1 MNQENSMSQH
11 NGQELNDIAAPRRHY
26 TPEELSELL
35 GQHQPTAEQS
45 AIISSPLEPLL
56 VIAGAG
62 SGKTATMADRVIWL
76 VANGHVRPEEILGV
90 TFTRKAAGE
99 LAQRIRGQL
108 EKLARSGLLELD
120 DGEGLLDPSVSTYHS
135 YANTIVKEH
144 GLRIG
149 VEADTAL
156 LGTAQAWQVAAG
168 VVEAYAGDYEHLS
181 SSKNTLIDA
190 VVTFAGE
197 CAEHLVDPVYAK
209 NWIDELVGRL
219 EALPYRVDKQAAPSV
234 EARKLLDKLR
244 TRSTIAE
251 LAVDYARA
259 KAARGALDYG
269 DLVALAARIARD
281 IPEASDGER
290 AKFKVVLLDEFQ
302 DTSHAQMVLFSCI
315 FGGGHALT
323 AVGDPNQSIYGF
335 RGASAGQ
342 LFRFPTEFPARDEN
356 APVRDAVEG
365 VAAMRPASVAYLST
379 AWRNSIN
386 VLEGANAVS
395 ARLNAASATGIAVP
409 SLKPSAFAS
418 IGIVELA
425 RYATGAQEAAA
436 LAQRFIAERATFMRE
451 NGKAP
456 SMAVLCRTRSQL
468 TPMARGLEDAGIPYE
483 ILGLG
488 GLLSMPEVTDLVAT
502 LNVLVDPNRSDH
514 LLRLISGA
522 RWRLGPADLMAF
534 ADWSRFLAR
543 RREFALK
550 DGGVENLEQPE
561 GAEEVI
567 RGEARAELNDAAS
580 LVEALDYLPHADWVS
595 GDGRALSAEALA
607 RLTRLRDE
615 LRYLRGFIDDDLETL
630 LRETERTM
638 GLDLEVA
645 AKPGVGIHEARR
657 HLDAFADIA
666 QDYARSSLRVDLAGF
681 LTWLEAAA
689 EKEGGLAIVPGE
701 ANPEAVQLL
710 TIHASK
716 GLEWD
721 VVAVTGMNE
730 GVFPSANDSRWTSG
744 DAALPWPLRG
754 DKHDLPQWDTE
765 QESLFDAVKAEGAF
779 KAEVLAHAE
788 MEERRLAYVAL
799 TRAKSLLICSATV
812 WTGTRTKMTAPSGFL
827 TDMLP
832 LADGPTP
839 AARITAWV
847 EDDQAPEANPFREE
861 PLEARWPYDPLE
873 GPEVVGGGVVRP
885 RAPGRRAALE
895 AVARSVFG
903 AAGLPVPEYL
913 RLPAT
918 NPETETIDGLE
929 STMDVDG
936 AVAEPAENLPHSDI
950 AAEHAPT
957 HELEAEEPATQAWQ
971 TRIGQGWLKETTM
984 LLARM
989 EKEANQVRRT
999 SVPKHVRASVFV
1011 ELATDAQGVLDELR
1025 RPVPRRPGTAAR
1037 RGTAFHAWLEEYFDS
1052 TGMLDLGE
1060 YMGAADAYI
1069 DDALD
1074 LEEMK
1079 DAFLKSEWADRQPA
1093 HVEAAIETRIGPVS
1107 VRGRI
1112 DAVFKAADGSWLLV
1126 DWKTGRVPRGDDLRS
1141 KSLQLAVYRLGW
1153 ARLLGIDVGRV
1164 RAAFYYV
1171 GSGITIRPHDLA
1183 EEAELEAL
1191 ITESMSQLNG

>member
-1 MNQENSMSQH
+1 MSKNQTETIN
-11 NGQELNDIAAPRRHY
+11 EAAAPRRRY

-35 GQHQPTAEQS
+35 GQHQPTPEQS

-120 DGEGLLDPSVSTYHS
+120 EGEGLLDPSVSTYHS

-219 EALPYRVDKQAAPSV
+219 EALPYRVDKQAAPSL

-281 IPEASDGER
+281 IPEASEGER

-356 APVRDAVEG
+356 AAPSESAESG
-365 VAAMRPASVAYLST
+365 FGMRPASVAYLST

-409 SLKPSAFAS
+409 SLKPSAFAGV
-418 IGIVELA
+418 GIVELA

-436 LAQRFIAERATFMRE
+436 LAKRFIAERTSFMRE

-456 SMAVLCRTRSQL
+456 TIAVLCRTRSQL

-550 DGGVENLEQPE
+550 DGGPENLEQPE

-607 RLTRLRDE
+607 RLTKLRDE

-701 ANPEAVQLL
+701 SNPEAVQLL

-721 VVAVTGMNE
+721 VVAVTGMND

-754 DKHDLPQWDTE
+754 DKHDLPQWDTD

-779 KAEVLAHAE
+779 KSEVLAHAE

-799 TRAKSLLICSATV
+799 TRAKTLLICSATV

-832 LADGPTP
+832 LAQGPTP
-839 AARITAWV
+839 AAMITTWL
-847 EDDQAPEANPFREE
+847 EDEQAPEANPFREE

-873 GPEVVGGGVVRP
+873 GPEIVGGGVVRP

-895 AVARSVFG
+895 TAARSVFT
-903 AAGLPVPEYL
+903 AAGLPLPEYL
-913 RLPAT
+913 RVPDAE
-918 NPETETIDGLE
+918 PGHE
-929 STMDVDG
+929 SIEG
-936 AVAEPAENLPHSDI
+936 GVAESYEELPDGDVVVGQAS
-950 AAEHAPT
+950 A
-957 HELEAEEPATQAWQ
+957 HELADQDQEAQAWQ
-971 TRIGQGWLKETTM
+971 TPIGQGWLKETTM

-989 EKEANQVRRT
+989 EKEAKEVRRT

-1079 DAFLKSEWADRQPA
+1079 EAFLKSEWADRQPA

-1112 DAVFKAADGSWLLV
+1112 DAVFKEADGSWLLV
-1126 DWKTGRVPRGDDLRS
+1126 DWKTGRVPRGDDLCS

-1153 ARLLGIDVGRV
+1153 ARLLGIEVSQV

-1191 ITESMSQLNG
+1191 ITDSMSQLNG

>member
-1 MNQENSMSQH
+1 MAGIDSP
-11 NGQELNDIAAPRRHY
+11 AAPPRVY
-26 TPEELSELL
+26 SPEELAEIL
-35 GQHQPTAEQS
+35 GQHQPTPEQS

-76 VANGHVRPEEILGV
+76 VANKKVRPEEILGV

-108 EKLARSGLLELD
+108 EKLARSGLLELEE
-120 DGEGLLDPSVSTYHS
+120 EGLLDPSVSTYHS
-135 YANTIVKEH
+135 YANTLVKEH

-149 VEADTAL
+149 VESDTAL
-156 LGTAQAWQVAAG
+156 LGTAQAWQVAAA
-168 VVEAYAGDYEHLS
+168 VVEGYTGDYDHLA

-209 NWIDELVGRL
+209 EWIDELVGRL
-219 EALPYRVDKQAAPSV
+219 EALPYRIDKPAAPSL

-251 LAVDYARA
+251 LAVGYAHA

-269 DLVALAARIARD
+269 DLVALAARIARE
-281 IPEASDGER
+281 IPEAAKSER
-290 AKFKVVLLDEFQ
+290 ARFKVVLLDEFQ

-315 FGGGHALT
+315 FGDGHALT

-342 LFRFPTEFPARDEN
+342 LFRFPTEFPAR
-356 APVRDAVEG
+356 
-365 VAAMRPASVAYLST
+365 VAGADGDGQDGDGGLRPASVAYLST
-379 AWRNSIN
+379 AWRNSVN
-386 VLEGANAVS
+386 VLEAANAVS
-395 ARLNAASATGIAVP
+395 AKLNSVAPSGISVP
-409 SLKPSAFAS
+409 SLKPSAFA
-418 IGIVELA
+418 GTGTVELA
-425 RYATGAQEAAA
+425 RYATGSQEAAA
-436 LAQRFIAERATFMRE
+436 LAQRFIDERNSYAAEHGR
-451 NGKAP
+451 NP

-468 TPMARGLEDAGIPYE
+468 TPISRGLEDAGIPYE

-488 GLLSMPEVTDLVAT
+488 GLLSMPEVTDVVAT

-514 LLRLISGA
+514 LVRLLAGA
-522 RWRLGPADLMAF
+522 RWRIGPADLMAF

-550 DGGVENLEQPE
+550 DGGPENLDAPE
-561 GAEEVI
+561 SAEEVT

-580 LVEALDYLPHADWVS
+580 LVEALDHLPHPDWVS
-595 GDGRALSAEALA
+595 GDGRALSPEALA
-607 RLTRLRDE
+607 RLRTLRDE
-615 LRYLRGFIDDDLETL
+615 LRYLRGFIDDDLEAL
-630 LRETERTM
+630 LRETERAM
-638 GLDLEVA
+638 GLDIEVA

-666 QDYARSSLRVDLAGF
+666 QDYSSTSARVDLAGF

-701 ANPEAVQLL
+701 SNPDAVQLL

-730 GVFPSANDSRWTSG
+730 GIFPSASDSRWTSG

-754 DKHDLPQWDTE
+754 DKHDLPQWDTD
-765 QESLFDAVKAEGAF
+765 QECLFDVVKAEGMF
-779 KAEVLAHAE
+779 KSEVLAHAE
-788 MEERRLAYVAL
+788 LEERRLAYVAL
-799 TRAKSLLICSATV
+799 TRAKSLLICSATA
-812 WTGTRTKMTAPSGFL
+812 WTGTRTKLTEPSSFL
-827 TDMLP
+827 LDMLP
-832 LADGPTP
+832 LADQPNPSAESTTW
-839 AARITAWV
+839 I
-847 EDDQAPEANPFREE
+847 EDEDAPEANPFREA

-873 GPEVVGGGVVRP
+873 GPVITGGGVQRP
-885 RAPGRRAALE
+885 RPPGRRAKLE
-895 AVARSVFG
+895 ASAAAVLLAAQDAADGSAPPVGPVAV
-903 AAGLPVPEYL
+903 
-913 RLPAT
+913 T
-918 NPETETIDGLE
+918 TDGDTWTGE
-929 STMDVDG
+929 QGPWHT
-936 AVAEPAENLPHSDI
+936 
-950 AAEHAPT
+950 PT
-957 HELEAEEPATQAWQ
+957 GRGWFKEAE
-971 TRIGQGWLKETTM
+971 L
-984 LLARM
+984 LLAR
-989 EKEANQVRRT
+989 KAQEAAEERT
-999 SVPKHVRASVFV
+999 TVIPKHVRASVFV
-1011 ELATDAQGVLDELR
+1011 DLATDASAVLAELR

-1052 TGMLDLGE
+1052 TGMLELGD
-1060 YMGAADAYI
+1060 YMEAADAYI

-1074 LEEMK
+1074 LEDMK
-1079 DAFLKSEWADRQPA
+1079 DAFLDSEWANRQPA
-1093 HVEAAIETRIGPVS
+1093 FVEAAIETRIGPVS

-1112 DAVFKAADGSWLLV
+1112 DAIFQEPDGAWLLV
-1126 DWKTGRVPRGDDLRS
+1126 DWKTGRVPRGEELRI
-1141 KSLQLAVYRLGW
+1141 KALQLAVYRLGW
-1153 ARLLGIDVGRV
+1153 ARLRGIDVSEV

-1171 GSGITIRPHDLA
+1171 GSGTTIRPHDLA
-1183 EEAELEAL
+1183 DEAELESL
-1191 ITESMSQLNG
+1191 ISNSMGALNG

>member
-1 MNQENSMSQH
+1 MTDPQETAVDDRGPARIYS
-11 NGQELNDIAAPRRHY
+11 
-26 TPEELSELL
+26 PEELADLL

-76 VANGHVRPEEILGV
+76 VANRLVRPEEILGV

-108 EKLARSGLLELD
+108 EKLARSGLLELEE
-120 DGEGLLDPSVSTYHS
+120 GEGLLDPSVSTYHS

-149 VEADTAL
+149 VESDTAL
-156 LGTAQAWQVAAG
+156 LGTAQAWQVAAA
-168 VVEAYAGDYEHLS
+168 VVENYSGDYEHLA

-197 CAEHLVDPVYAK
+197 CAEHLMPPTDAKAWVD
-209 NWIDELVGRL
+209 DLVARL

-251 LAVDYARA
+251 LAVDYAQA

-269 DLVALAARIARD
+269 DLVALAARIAQE
-281 IPEASDGER
+281 IPEASEGER

-302 DTSHAQMVLFSCI
+302 DTSHAQMVLFSSI

-342 LFRFPTEFPARDEN
+342 LFRFPVEFPAID
-356 APVRDAVEG
+356 VDGEG
-365 VAAMRPASVAYLST
+365 MRPASVAYLST

-386 VLEGANAVS
+386 VLEAANAVS
-395 ARLNAASATGIAVP
+395 ARLNSAAVSGIAVP
-409 SLKPSAFAS
+409 SLKPSAFA
-418 IGIVELA
+418 GTGVVELA
-425 RYATGAQEAAA
+425 RHATGAQEAAA
-436 LAQRFIAERATFMRE
+436 LAQRFIAERVSFTKE
-451 NGKAP
+451 HGKHP
-456 SMAVLCRTRSQL
+456 TMAVLCRTRSQL
-468 TPMARGLEDAGIPYE
+468 TPIARGLEDAGIPYE

-522 RWRLGPADLMAF
+522 RWRIGPADLMAF

-550 DGGVENLEQPE
+550 DGGTENLERPD
-561 GAEEVI
+561 GTEEII
-567 RGEARAELNDAAS
+567 RAEARAELNDAAS
-580 LVEALDYLPHADWVS
+580 LVEALDYLPHRDWVS
-595 GDGRALSAEALA
+595 GDGRALSPEALS
-607 RLTRLRDE
+607 RLTKLRDE

-689 EKEGGLAIVPGE
+689 EKEGGLAIVQAE
-701 ANPEAVQLL
+701 SNPEAVQLL

-721 VVAVTGMNE
+721 VVAVTGMND

-754 DKHDLPQWDTE
+754 DKHDLPQWDTD
-765 QESLFDAVKAEGAF
+765 QESLFDAVKAEGMF
-779 KAEVLAHAE
+779 KSEVLAHAE

-812 WTGTRTKMTAPSGFL
+812 WTGTRTKMTEPSGFL
-827 TDMLP
+827 GDMLP
-832 LADGPTP
+832 LAAGPTP
-839 AARITAWV
+839 SASITTWV

-873 GPEVVGGGVVRP
+873 GPVVVGGGTVRP
-885 RAPGRRAALE
+885 RPPGRRAALE
-895 AVARSVFG
+895 AAARSVLG
-903 AAGLPVPEYL
+903 AAGFPVAAPIVSPEE
-913 RLPAT
+913 PS
-918 NPETETIDGLE
+918 DE
-929 STMDVDG
+929 S
-936 AVAEPAENLPHSDI
+936 AEPIDV
-950 AAEHAPT
+950 
-957 HELEAEEPATQAWQ
+957 EASGASEEVDASWQ
-971 TRIGQGWLKETTM
+971 TPIGEAWLKETN
-984 LLARM
+984 LLVARLAA
-989 EKEANQVRRT
+989 EAAEVRTT

-1011 ELATDAQGVLDELR
+1011 ELATDAQGVLDDLR

-1060 YMGAADAYI
+1060 FMGAADAYI
-1069 DDALD
+1069 DEALD

-1079 DAFLKSEWADRQPA
+1079 EAFLKSEWAQRQPA

-1112 DAVFKAADGSWLLV
+1112 DAVFQEPDGSWLLV
-1126 DWKTGRVPRGDDLRS
+1126 DWKTGRVPRRDDLRS

-1153 ARLLGIDVGRV
+1153 ARLLGIDVEQV

-1183 EEAELEAL
+1183 EEAELVAL
-1191 ITESMSQLNG
+1191 ITESIGTLNG

>member
-1 MNQENSMSQH
+1 MSYVDTETMN
-11 NGQELNDIAAPRRHY
+11 DDAAPRRSY

-35 GQHQPTAEQS
+35 GQHQPTPEQS

-120 DGEGLLDPSVSTYHS
+120 EGEGLLDPSVSTYHS

-209 NWIDELVGRL
+209 DWVDRLVGGL

-281 IPEASDGER
+281 IPEASEGER

-356 APVRDAVEG
+356 VAVGDADGG
-365 VAAMRPASVAYLST
+365 VAGMRPASVAYLST

-409 SLKPSAFAS
+409 SLKPSAFAPV
-418 IGIVELA
+418 GIVELA

-436 LAQRFIAERATFMRE
+436 LAQRFMAERASFMRE
-451 NGKAP
+451 HGKAP

-561 GAEEVI
+561 GTEEVI

-595 GDGRALSAEALA
+595 GDGRALSAEALT

-701 ANPEAVQLL
+701 SNPEAVQLL

-721 VVAVTGMNE
+721 VVAVTGMND

-754 DKHDLPQWDTE
+754 DKHDLPQWDTD

-779 KAEVLAHAE
+779 KSEVLAHAE

-827 TDMLP
+827 RDMLP
-832 LADGPTP
+832 LAEGPTP
-839 AARITAWV
+839 AAKMTTWV
-847 EDDQAPEANPFREE
+847 EDEDAPEANPFREE

-895 AVARSVFG
+895 AAARSVFI
-903 AAGLPVPEYL
+903 AAGFSVPEYL
-913 RLPAT
+913 QVPESEPQNGVLGDSVAELEE
-918 NPETETIDGLE
+918 NPEHD
-929 STMDVDG
+929 DV
-936 AVAEPAENLPHSDI
+936 AIEPAPVQESEAQD
-950 AAEHAPT
+950 AT
-957 HELEAEEPATQAWQ
+957 DQELASQTWQ
-971 TRIGQGWLKETTM
+971 TPIGQGWLKETTM

-989 EKEANQVRRT
+989 EKEAKEVRVT
-999 SVPKHVRASVFV
+999 SVPQHVRASVFV
-1011 ELATDAQGVLDELR
+1011 ELATDAQSVLDELR

-1079 DAFLKSEWADRQPA
+1079 EAFLKSEWADRQPA

-1112 DAVFKAADGSWLLV
+1112 DAVFKEADGSWLLV

-1153 ARLLGIDVGRV
+1153 ARLLGVDVAQV

-1183 EEAELEAL
+1183 EETELEAL

>member
-1 MNQENSMSQH
+1 MSRTQEASQAPAVS
-11 NGQELNDIAAPRRHY
+11 AAGSGSTEPQRVY
-26 TPEELSELL
+26 SPEELAEIL

-76 VANGHVRPEEILGV
+76 VANKKVRPEEILGV

-108 EKLARSGLLELD
+108 EKLARSGLLELED
-120 DGEGLLDPSVSTYHS
+120 EGLLDPSVSTYHS
-135 YANTIVKEH
+135 YANTLVKEH

-149 VEADTAL
+149 VESDTAL
-156 LGTAQAWQVAAG
+156 LGTAQAWQVAAA
-168 VVEAYAGDYEHLS
+168 VVEGYAGDYEHLA

-209 NWIDELVGRL
+209 EWIDGLVGRL
-219 EALPYRVDKQAAPSV
+219 EALPYRSDKQAAPSID
-234 EARKLLDKLR
+234 ARKLLDKLR
-244 TRSTIAE
+244 TRATIAE

-269 DLVALAARIARD
+269 DLVALAARIARE
-281 IPEASDGER
+281 IPEAAHSER

-315 FGGGHALT
+315 FGDGHALT

-342 LFRFPTEFPARDEN
+342 LFRFPTEFPARLDGAGTPGSGD
-356 APVRDAVEG
+356 APG
-365 VAAMRPASVAYLST
+365 PGNPGGLRPASVAYLST
-379 AWRNSIN
+379 AWRNSIS
-386 VLEGANAVS
+386 VLSAANAVS
-395 ARLNAASATGIAVP
+395 AKLNSVAPSGISVP
-409 SLKPSAFAS
+409 SLKPSAFA
-418 IGIVELA
+418 GTGAVELA
-425 RYATGAQEAAA
+425 RYATGSQEAAA
-436 LAQRFIAERATFMRE
+436 LAARFGAERRSFAAAHGR
-451 NGKAP
+451 NP
-456 SMAVLCRTRSQL
+456 SMAVLCRTRSAL
-468 TPMARGLEDAGIPYE
+468 MPIARGLEDAGIPYE

-488 GLLSMPEVTDLVAT
+488 GLLGMPEVADIVAT

-514 LLRLISGA
+514 LLRLLAGA
-522 RWRLGPADLMAF
+522 RWRIGPADLMAF

-550 DGGVENLEQPE
+550 DGGAENLDAPE
-561 GAEEVI
+561 SAEEVT

-580 LVEALDYLPHADWVS
+580 LIEALDYLPHPDWVS
-595 GDGRALSAEALA
+595 GDGRALGAEALG
-607 RLTRLRDE
+607 RLRKLRDE

-630 LRETERTM
+630 LRETERAM
-638 GLDLEVA
+638 GLDIEVA

-666 QDYARSSLRVDLAGF
+666 QDYASSSTRVDLAGF

-701 ANPEAVQLL
+701 PNPDAVQLL

-730 GVFPSANDSRWTSG
+730 GIFPSANDSRWTSG
-744 DAALPWPLRG
+744 DSALPWPLRG
-754 DKHDLPQWDTE
+754 DKHDLPQWDTD
-765 QESLFDAVKAEGAF
+765 QESLFDVVKAEAMF
-779 KAEVLAHAE
+779 KSEVLAHAE
-788 MEERRLAYVAL
+788 LEERRLAYVAL
-799 TRAKSLLICSATV
+799 TRAKSLLVASATA
-812 WTGTRTKMTAPSGFL
+812 WTGTRTKLTAPSGFL
-827 TDMLP
+827 LDMLP
-832 LADGPTP
+832 LAEGPTP
-839 AARITAWV
+839 SARTTVWV
-847 EDDQAPEANPFREE
+847 ADEDAPEANPFRET

-873 GPEVVGGGVVRP
+873 GPVISGGGVIRP
-885 RAPGRRAALE
+885 RAAGRRAKLE
-895 AVARSVFG
+895 ASAAAVLEAAARARAEAREGSG
-903 AAGLPVPEYL
+903 
-913 RLPAT
+913 
-918 NPETETIDGLE
+918 DG
-929 STMDVDG
+929 SG
-936 AVAEPAENLPHSDI
+936 AEPDRDSGDGHREP
-950 AAEHAPT
+950 
-957 HELEAEEPATQAWQ
+957 EADGPGTATQEPLLTPTGKAWFHEAQ
-971 TRIGQGWLKETTM
+971 L
-984 LLARM
+984 LLAR
-989 EKEANQVRRT
+989 KAQEAAEERT
-999 SVPKHVRASVFV
+999 TAIPKHVRASVFV
-1011 ELATDAQGVLDELR
+1011 DLATDAAAVLAELR

-1052 TGMLDLGE
+1052 TGMLELGDYLE
-1060 YMGAADAYI
+1060 AADAYI

-1079 DAFLKSEWADRQPA
+1079 AAFLDSEWANRQPA
-1093 HVEAAIETRIGPVS
+1093 FVEAAIETRIGPVS

-1112 DAVFKAADGSWLLV
+1112 DAIFKEPDGAWLLV
-1126 DWKTGRVPRGDDLRS
+1126 DWKTGRVPRGEELRI
-1141 KSLQLAVYRLGW
+1141 KALQLAVYRLGW
-1153 ARLLGIDVGRV
+1153 ARLRGIDVSRV

-1171 GSGITIRPHDLA
+1171 GSGTTIRPHDLA
-1183 EEAELEAL
+1183 DEAELEEL
-1191 ITESMSQLNG
+1191 ITASMAQLERVPGIEG

>member
-1 MNQENSMSQH
+1 MNHSNTAEQQAEV
-11 NGQELNDIAAPRRHY
+11 APERIWS
-26 TPEELSELL
+26 PEELSEIL

-76 VANGHVRPEEILGV
+76 VANKLVRPEEILGV

-108 EKLARSGLLELD
+108 EKLARSGLLELEE
-120 DGEGLLDPSVSTYHS
+120 GEGLLDPSVSTYHS

-149 VEADTAL
+149 VESDTAL

-168 VVEAYAGDYEHLS
+168 VVENYTGDYEHLA

-197 CAEHLVDPVYAK
+197 CAEHLMDPVAAK
-209 NWIDELVGRL
+209 DWIDELVARL
-219 EALPYRVDKQAAPSV
+219 EALPYRVDKPAAPSA

-251 LAVDYARA
+251 LAVEYAQA

-269 DLVALAARIARD
+269 DLVALAARIARE
-281 IPEASDGER
+281 IPEASHGER
-290 AKFKVVLLDEFQ
+290 GKFKVVLLDEFQ
-302 DTSHAQMVLFSCI
+302 DTSHAQMVLFSSI

-342 LFRFPTEFPARDEN
+342 LFRFPVEFPAI
-356 APVRDAVEG
+356 AAEG
-365 VAAMRPASVAYLST
+365 NGMRPASVSYLST

-386 VLEGANAVS
+386 VLGAANAVS
-395 ARLNAASATGIAVP
+395 ARLNSAAVSGIAVP
-409 SLKPSAFAS
+409 SLKPSAFA
-418 IGIVELA
+418 GAGVVELA

-436 LAQRFIAERATFMRE
+436 LAQRFIAERNSFSQAH
-451 NGKAP
+451 GKHP
-456 SMAVLCRTRSQL
+456 TMAVLCRTRSQL
-468 TPMARGLEDAGIPYE
+468 TPVARGLEDAGIPYE

-514 LLRLISGA
+514 LLRLVSGA
-522 RWRLGPADLMAF
+522 RWRIGPADLMAF

-550 DGGVENLEQPE
+550 DGGAENLERPE
-561 GAEEVI
+561 GTEEII
-567 RGEARAELNDAAS
+567 RAEARAELNDAAS
-580 LVEALDYLPHADWVS
+580 LVEALDYLPHRDWVS
-595 GDGRALSAEALA
+595 GDGRALSPEALS
-607 RLTRLRDE
+607 RLTKLRDE

-689 EKEGGLAIVPGE
+689 EKEGGLAVVPAE
-701 ANPEAVQLL
+701 SNPEAVQLL

-721 VVAVTGMNE
+721 VVAVTGMND

-754 DKHDLPQWDTE
+754 DKHDLPQWDTD
-765 QESLFDAVKAEGAF
+765 QESLFDVVKAEAMF
-779 KAEVLAHAE
+779 KSEVLAHAE
-788 MEERRLAYVAL
+788 LEERRLAYVAL

-827 TDMLP
+827 EDMRP
-832 LADGPTP
+832 LAEGPTP
-839 AARITAWV
+839 GARITTWV
-847 EDDQAPEANPFREE
+847 EDEVAPEANPFREE

-873 GPEVVGGGVVRP
+873 GPVVVGGGVVRP
-885 RAPGRRAALE
+885 RPPGRRAALE
-895 AVARSVFG
+895 ASARSVLK
-903 AAGLPVPEYL
+903 AAGLPLPVREGATPEPL
-913 RLPAT
+913 GLP
-918 NPETETIDGLE
+918 
-929 STMDVDG
+929 
-936 AVAEPAENLPHSDI
+936 VAETNDESGE
-950 AAEHAPT
+950 AASVETSGAADGQLEGHPDEPT
-957 HELEAEEPATQAWQ
+957 DVSWQ
-971 TRIGQGWLKETTM
+971 TPIGEAWLKETN
-984 LLARM
+984 LLVARLAQ
-989 EKEANQVRRT
+989 EAAEVRTT

-1060 YMGAADAYI
+1060 FMGAADAYI

-1079 DAFLKSEWADRQPA
+1079 EAFLKSEWANRQPA

-1112 DAVFKAADGSWLLV
+1112 DAVFQEADGSWLLV

-1153 ARLLGIDVGRV
+1153 ARLLGIEVEQV

-1191 ITESMSQLNG
+1191 ISESMGALNN

>member
-1 MNQENSMSQH
+1 MTEPQETTAGERGPERIYS
-11 NGQELNDIAAPRRHY
+11 
-26 TPEELSELL
+26 PEELADLL

-76 VANGHVRPEEILGV
+76 VANRLVRPEEILGV

-149 VEADTAL
+149 VESDTAL
-156 LGTAQAWQVAAG
+156 LGTAQAWQVAAA
-168 VVEAYAGDYEHLS
+168 VVEGYTGDYEHLA

-197 CAEHLVDPVYAK
+197 CAEHLMPPVDAK
-209 NWIDELVGRL
+209 AWIDDLVARL
-219 EALPYRVDKQAAPSV
+219 ESLPYRVDKQAAPSL

-269 DLVALAARIARD
+269 DLVALAARIAQE
-281 IPEASDGER
+281 IPEASEGER

-302 DTSHAQMVLFSCI
+302 DTSHAQMVLFSSI

-342 LFRFPTEFPARDEN
+342 LFRFPTVFPAVE
-356 APVRDAVEG
+356 AEVR
-365 VAAMRPASVAYLST
+365 RPAAVAYLST

-386 VLEGANAVS
+386 VLEAANAVS
-395 ARLNAASATGIAVP
+395 ARLNSASASGIAVP
-409 SLKPSAFAS
+409 SLKPSAFA
-418 IGIVELA
+418 GTGVVELA
-425 RYATGAQEAAA
+425 RHATGAEEAAA
-436 LAQRFIAERATFMRE
+436 LAQRFIAERASFAKEHGRH
-451 NGKAP
+451 P

-468 TPMARGLEDAGIPYE
+468 TPVARGLEDAGIPYE

-522 RWRLGPADLMAF
+522 RWRIGPADLMAF

-543 RREFALK
+543 RREYALK
-550 DGGVENLEQPE
+550 DGGPENLERPD
-561 GAEEVI
+561 GAEETI
-567 RGEARAELNDAAS
+567 RAEARAELNDAAS
-580 LVEALDYLPHADWVS
+580 LVEALDYLPHRDWVS
-595 GDGRALSAEALA
+595 GDGRALSPEALT

-630 LRETERTM
+630 LRETERAM

-689 EKEGGLAIVPGE
+689 EKEGGLPIVQAE
-701 ANPEAVQLL
+701 SNPEAVQLL

-721 VVAVTGMNE
+721 VVAVTGMND
-730 GVFPSANDSRWTSG
+730 GIFPSSNDSRWTSG

-754 DKHDLPQWDTE
+754 DKHDLPQWDTD
-765 QESLFDAVKAEGAF
+765 QESLFDAVKAEGLF
-779 KAEVLAHAE
+779 KSEVLAHAE

-812 WTGTRTKMTAPSGFL
+812 WTGTRTKMTEPSGFL
-827 TDMLP
+827 GDMLP
-832 LADGPTP
+832 LAEGPT
-839 AARITAWV
+839 ASAHITTWV

-873 GPEVVGGGVVRP
+873 GPVVVGGGTVRP
-885 RAPGRRAALE
+885 RPPGRRAALE
-895 AVARSVFG
+895 AAARSVLA
-903 AAGLPVPEYL
+903 AAGLPVS
-913 RLPAT
+913 AT
-918 NPETETIDGLE
+918 EARADEATSLAVDEPNEPRDGE
-929 STMDVDG
+929 FQ
-936 AVAEPAENLPHSDI
+936 
-950 AAEHAPT
+950 AATGDTDAS
-957 HELEAEEPATQAWQ
+957 WQ
-971 TRIGQGWLKETTM
+971 TPIGEAWLKETR
-984 LLARM
+984 LLVARM
-989 EKEANQVRRT
+989 AAEAAEVRTT

-1011 ELATDAQGVLDELR
+1011 ELATDAQGVLDDLR

-1060 YMGAADAYI
+1060 FMGAADAYI
-1069 DDALD
+1069 DEALD

-1079 DAFLKSEWADRQPA
+1079 DAFLKSEWAHRQPA

-1112 DAVFKAADGSWLLV
+1112 DAVFQEPDGSWLLV
-1126 DWKTGRVPRGDDLRS
+1126 DWKTGRVPRGEDLRS

-1153 ARLLGIDVGRV
+1153 ARLLGIDVEQV

-1191 ITESMSQLNG
+1191 ITESLGTLNT

>member
-1 MNQENSMSQH
+1 MNRTQEASQA
-11 NGQELNDIAAPRRHY
+11 EAVSAPSLGGTEPPRVY
-26 TPEELSELL
+26 SPEELAEIL
-35 GQHQPTAEQS
+35 GQHQPTPEQS

-76 VANGHVRPEEILGV
+76 VANKQVRPEEILGV

-108 EKLARSGLLELD
+108 EKLARSGLLELED
-120 DGEGLLDPSVSTYHS
+120 EGLLDPSVSTYHS
-135 YANTIVKEH
+135 YANTLVKEH

-149 VEADTAL
+149 VESDTAL
-156 LGTAQAWQVAAG
+156 LGTAQAWQVAAA
-168 VVEAYAGDYEHLS
+168 VVEGYAGDYEHLA

-209 NWIDELVGRL
+209 EWIDTLVGRL
-219 EALPYRVDKQAAPSV
+219 EALPYRIDKQAAPSID
-234 EARKLLDKLR
+234 ARKLLDRLR
-244 TRSTIAE
+244 TRATIAE

-269 DLVALAARIARD
+269 DLVALAARIARE
-281 IPEASDGER
+281 IPEAAHSER

-315 FGGGHALT
+315 FGDGHALT

-342 LFRFPTEFPARDEN
+342 LFRFPTEFPARLDGTSGPGSGDEGESED
-356 APVRDAVEG
+356 PGRL
-365 VAAMRPASVAYLST
+365 RPASVAYLST
-379 AWRNSIN
+379 AWRNSVN
-386 VLEGANAVS
+386 VLSAANAVS
-395 ARLNAASATGIAVP
+395 AKLNSVAPSGISVP
-409 SLKPSAFAS
+409 SLKPSAFA
-418 IGIVELA
+418 GTGTVELA
-425 RYATGAQEAAA
+425 RYATGSQEAAA
-436 LAQRFIAERATFMRE
+436 LASRFAAERRSFAAAHGR
-451 NGKAP
+451 NP
-456 SMAVLCRTRSQL
+456 SMAVLCRTRSAL
-468 TPMARGLEDAGIPYE
+468 MPIARGLEDAGIPYE

-488 GLLSMPEVTDLVAT
+488 GLLGMPEVADIVAT

-514 LLRLISGA
+514 LVRLLAGA
-522 RWRLGPADLMAF
+522 RWRIGPADLMAF

-550 DGGVENLEQPE
+550 DGVAENLDAPE
-561 GAEEVI
+561 SAEEVT

-580 LVEALDYLPHADWVS
+580 LIEALDYLPHPDWVS
-595 GDGRALSAEALA
+595 GDGRSLGAEALG
-607 RLTRLRDE
+607 RLRKLRDE

-630 LRETERTM
+630 LRETERAM
-638 GLDLEVA
+638 GLDIEVA

-666 QDYARSSLRVDLAGF
+666 QDYASTSTRVDLAGF

-701 ANPEAVQLL
+701 PNPDAVQLL

-730 GVFPSANDSRWTSG
+730 GIFPSASDSRWTSG

-754 DKHDLPQWDTE
+754 DKHDLPQWDTD
-765 QESLFDAVKAEGAF
+765 QESLFDVVKAEAMF
-779 KAEVLAHAE
+779 KSEVLAHAE
-788 MEERRLAYVAL
+788 LEERRLAYVAL
-799 TRAKSLLICSATV
+799 TRAKSLLICSATA
-812 WTGTRTKMTAPSGFL
+812 WTGTRTKLTEPSSFLLDMRPLSEGPAPSATTTL
-827 TDMLP
+827 WV
-832 LADGPTP
+832 AD
-839 AARITAWV
+839 
-847 EDDQAPEANPFREE
+847 EDAPEANPFREA

-873 GPEVVGGGVVRP
+873 GPVVSGGGVVRP
-885 RAPGRRAALE
+885 RPAGRRAKLE
-895 AVARSVFG
+895 ASAAAVLEAAARAREES
-903 AAGLPVPEYL
+903 
-913 RLPAT
+913 R
-918 NPETETIDGLE
+918 DGSGE
-929 STMDVDG
+929 DSSDG
-936 AVAEPAENLPHSDI
+936 HREPASVGQGPEAQEPWST
-950 AAEHAPT
+950 PT
-957 HELEAEEPATQAWQ
+957 GKAWFHEAE
-971 TRIGQGWLKETTM
+971 L
-984 LLARM
+984 LLARQAQKAA
-989 EKEANQVRRT
+989 EERT
-999 SVPKHVRASVFV
+999 TAIPKHVRASVFV
-1011 ELATDAQGVLDELR
+1011 DLATDAASVLAELR

-1052 TGMLDLGE
+1052 TGMLELGDYLE
-1060 YMGAADAYI
+1060 AADAYI

-1074 LEEMK
+1074 LEDMK
-1079 DAFLKSEWADRQPA
+1079 AAFLDSEWANRQPA
-1093 HVEAAIETRIGPVS
+1093 FVEAAIETRIGPVS

-1112 DAVFKAADGSWLLV
+1112 DAIFKEPDGAWLLV
-1126 DWKTGRVPRGDDLRS
+1126 DWKTGRVPRGEELRI
-1141 KSLQLAVYRLGW
+1141 KALQLAVYRLGW
-1153 ARLLGIDVGRV
+1153 ARLRGIDVSQV

-1171 GSGITIRPHDLA
+1171 GSGTTIRPHDLA
-1183 EEAELEAL
+1183 DEAELEEL
-1191 ITESMSQLNG
+1191 ITASMAQLGRVPAIEG

>member
-1 MNQENSMSQH
+1 MNRTQEASQA
-11 NGQELNDIAAPRRHY
+11 EAVSAPSLGGTEPPRVY
-26 TPEELSELL
+26 SPEELAEIL
-35 GQHQPTAEQS
+35 GQHQPTPEQS

-76 VANGHVRPEEILGV
+76 VANKQVRPEEILGV

-108 EKLARSGLLELD
+108 EKLARSGLLELED
-120 DGEGLLDPSVSTYHS
+120 EGLLDPSVSTYHS
-135 YANTIVKEH
+135 YANTLVKEH

-149 VEADTAL
+149 VESDTAL
-156 LGTAQAWQVAAG
+156 LGTAQAWQVAAA
-168 VVEAYAGDYEHLS
+168 VVEGYAGDYEHLA

-209 NWIDELVGRL
+209 EWIDTLVGRL
-219 EALPYRVDKQAAPSV
+219 EALPYRIDKQAAPSID
-234 EARKLLDKLR
+234 ARKLLDRLR
-244 TRSTIAE
+244 TRATIAE

-269 DLVALAARIARD
+269 DLVALAARIARE
-281 IPEASDGER
+281 IPEAAHSER

-315 FGGGHALT
+315 FGDGHALT

-342 LFRFPTEFPARDEN
+342 LFRFPTEFPARLDGTSGPGSGDEGESED
-356 APVRDAVEG
+356 PGRL
-365 VAAMRPASVAYLST
+365 RPASVAYLST
-379 AWRNSIN
+379 AWRNSVN
-386 VLEGANAVS
+386 VLSAANAVS
-395 ARLNAASATGIAVP
+395 AKLNSVAPSGISVP
-409 SLKPSAFAS
+409 SLKPSAFA
-418 IGIVELA
+418 GTGTVELA
-425 RYATGAQEAAA
+425 RYATGSQEAAA
-436 LAQRFIAERATFMRE
+436 LASRFAAERRSFAAAHGR
-451 NGKAP
+451 NP
-456 SMAVLCRTRSQL
+456 SMAVLCRTRSAL
-468 TPMARGLEDAGIPYE
+468 MPIARGLEDAGIPYE

-488 GLLSMPEVTDLVAT
+488 GLLGMPEVADIVAT

-514 LLRLISGA
+514 LVRLLAGA
-522 RWRLGPADLMAF
+522 RWRIGPADLMAF

-550 DGGVENLEQPE
+550 DGVAENLDAPE
-561 GAEEVI
+561 SAEEVT

-580 LVEALDYLPHADWVS
+580 LIEALDYLPHPDWVS
-595 GDGRALSAEALA
+595 GDGRSLGAEALG
-607 RLTRLRDE
+607 RLRKLRDE

-630 LRETERTM
+630 LRETERAM
-638 GLDLEVA
+638 GLDIEVA

-666 QDYARSSLRVDLAGF
+666 QDYASTSTRVDLAGF

-701 ANPEAVQLL
+701 PNPDAVQLL

-730 GVFPSANDSRWTSG
+730 GIFPSASDSRWTSG

-754 DKHDLPQWDTE
+754 DKHDLPQWDTD
-765 QESLFDAVKAEGAF
+765 QESLFDVVKAEALF
-779 KAEVLAHAE
+779 KSEVLAHAE
-788 MEERRLAYVAL
+788 LEERRLAYVAL
-799 TRAKSLLICSATV
+799 TRAKSLLICSATA
-812 WTGTRTKMTAPSGFL
+812 WTGTRTKLTEPSSFLLDMRPLSEGPAPSATTTL
-827 TDMLP
+827 WV
-832 LADGPTP
+832 AD
-839 AARITAWV
+839 
-847 EDDQAPEANPFREE
+847 EDAPEANPFREA

-873 GPEVVGGGVVRP
+873 GPVVSGGGVVRP
-885 RAPGRRAALE
+885 RPAGRRAKLE
-895 AVARSVFG
+895 ASAAAVLEAAARAREES
-903 AAGLPVPEYL
+903 
-913 RLPAT
+913 R
-918 NPETETIDGLE
+918 DGSGE
-929 STMDVDG
+929 DSSDG
-936 AVAEPAENLPHSDI
+936 HREPASVGQGPEAQEPWST
-950 AAEHAPT
+950 PT
-957 HELEAEEPATQAWQ
+957 GKAWFHEAE
-971 TRIGQGWLKETTM
+971 L
-984 LLARM
+984 LLARQAQ
-989 EKEANQVRRT
+989 EAAEERT
-999 SVPKHVRASVFV
+999 TAIPKHVRASVFV
-1011 ELATDAQGVLDELR
+1011 DLATDAAAVLAELR

-1052 TGMLDLGE
+1052 TGMLELGDYLE
-1060 YMGAADAYI
+1060 AADAYI

-1074 LEEMK
+1074 LEDMK
-1079 DAFLKSEWADRQPA
+1079 AAFLDSEWANRQPA
-1093 HVEAAIETRIGPVS
+1093 FVEAAIETRIGPVS

-1112 DAVFKAADGSWLLV
+1112 DAIFKEPDGAWLLV
-1126 DWKTGRVPRGDDLRS
+1126 DWKTGRVPRGEELRI
-1141 KSLQLAVYRLGW
+1141 KALQLAVYRLGW
-1153 ARLLGIDVGRV
+1153 ARLRGIDVSQV

-1171 GSGITIRPHDLA
+1171 GSGTTIRPHDLA
-1183 EEAELEAL
+1183 DEAELEEL
-1191 ITESMSQLNG
+1191 ITASMAQLGRVPAIEG

>member
-1 MNQENSMSQH
+1 MSRSEERTH
-11 NGQELNDIAAPRRHY
+11 SAPGAESGAPGPAPRVY
-26 TPEELSELL
+26 SPEELAGIL
-35 GQHQPTAEQS
+35 GQHLPTAEQS

-76 VANGHVRPEEILGV
+76 VANQKVRPEEILGV

-120 DGEGLLDPSVSTYHS
+120 EEGLLDPTVSTYHS
-135 YANTIVKEH
+135 YANTLVKEH

-149 VEADTAL
+149 VESDTAL
-156 LGTAQAWQVAAG
+156 LGTAQAWQVAAA
-168 VVEAYAGDYEHLS
+168 VVEGYSGDYEHLA

-209 NWIDELVGRL
+209 EWIDELVGRL
-219 EALPYRVDKQAAPSV
+219 EALPYRIDKQAAPSV

-244 TRSTIAE
+244 TRATIAE
-251 LAVDYARA
+251 LAVDYAHA

-269 DLVALAARIARD
+269 DLVALAARIARQ
-281 IPEASDGER
+281 IPEAAHSER
-290 AKFKVVLLDEFQ
+290 ARFKVVLLDEFQ

-342 LFRFPTEFPARDEN
+342 LFRFPTEFPALIDG
-356 APVRDAVEG
+356 APAGAETST
-365 VAAMRPASVAYLST
+365 AAPETSGTGPGRLRPASVAYLST

-386 VLEGANAVS
+386 VLAAANAVS
-395 ARLNAASATGIAVP
+395 AKLNSVSPEGIEVP
-409 SLKPSAFAS
+409 SLKPSAFA
-418 IGIVELA
+418 GAGAVELA
-425 RYATGAQEAAA
+425 RYATGGAEAAA
-436 LAQRFIAERATFMRE
+436 LAARFAQERSSFAAAHGRNPT
-451 NGKAP
+451 
-456 SMAVLCRTRSQL
+456 MAVLCRTRSGL
-468 TPMARGLEDAGIPYE
+468 MPVARGLEDAGIPYE
-483 ILGLG
+483 VLGLG
-488 GLLSMPEVTDLVAT
+488 GLLGMPEVADIVAT

-514 LLRLISGA
+514 LVRLLAGA
-522 RWRLGPADLMAF
+522 RWRIGPADLMAF

-550 DGGVENLEQPE
+550 DGVTESLDTPE
-561 GAEEVI
+561 SAEEVT

-580 LVEALDYLPHADWVS
+580 LVEALDYLPHPDWVS
-595 GDGRALSAEALA
+595 GDGRALSDEART
-607 RLTRLRDE
+607 RLTKLRDE

-630 LRETERTM
+630 LRETERSM

-657 HLDAFADIA
+657 HLDAFANIA
-666 QDYARSSLRVDLAGF
+666 QDYAATSTRVDLAGF

-689 EKEGGLAIVPGE
+689 EKEGGLPIVPGE
-701 ANPEAVQLL
+701 SNPEAVQLL

-721 VVAVTGMNE
+721 VVAVTGMNA
-730 GVFPSANDSRWTSG
+730 GIFPSANDSRWTSG
-744 DAALPWPLRG
+744 DSALPWPLRG

-765 QESLFDAVKAEGAF
+765 QESLFDVVKAEGFF
-779 KAEVLAHAE
+779 KSEVLAHAE
-788 MEERRLAYVAL
+788 LEERRLAYVAL
-799 TRAKSLLICSATV
+799 TRAKTLLVCSATA
-812 WTGTRTKMTAPSGFL
+812 WTGTRTKLTDPSGFL
-827 TDMLP
+827 LDMLP
-832 LADGPTP
+832 LTELAQP
-839 AARITAWV
+839 AAEISSWV
-847 EDDQAPEANPFREE
+847 QDDEAPEANPFREQ

-873 GPEVVGGGVVRP
+873 GPVITGGGVQRP
-885 RAPGRRAALE
+885 RPAGRRAKLE
-895 AVARSVFG
+895 AASAAVLKAARV
-903 AAGLPVPEYL
+903 
-913 RLPAT
+913 
-918 NPETETIDGLE
+918 
-929 STMDVDG
+929 
-936 AVAEPAENLPHSDI
+936 
-950 AAEHAPT
+950 AAESDDAEATFAPADDADPVQSSVRT
-957 HELEAEEPATQAWQ
+957 EIGEGWFHEA
-971 TRIGQGWLKETTM
+971 RI
-984 LLARM
+984 LLAR
-989 EKEANQVRRT
+989 KDQEAADERRT
-999 SVPKHVRASVFV
+999 GVPKHVRASVFV
-1011 ELATDAQGVLDELR
+1011 DLATDAAAVLAELR

-1052 TGMLDLGE
+1052 TGMLELGE
-1060 YMGAADAYI
+1060 YMEAADAYI

-1079 DAFLKSEWADRQPA
+1079 RAFLQSEWANRQPA
-1093 HVEAAIETRIGPVS
+1093 FVEAAIETRIGPVS

-1112 DAVFKAADGSWLLV
+1112 DAIFQEPDGAWLLV
-1126 DWKTGRVPRGDDLRS
+1126 DWKTGRVPRGEELRI
-1141 KSLQLAVYRLGW
+1141 KALQLAVYRLGW
-1153 ARLLGIDVGRV
+1153 ARLRGIEVSEV

-1171 GSGITIRPHDLA
+1171 GTGTTIRPHDLA
-1183 EEAELEAL
+1183 DEAELEIL
-1191 ITESMSQLNG
+1191 ISESMDALNA

>member
-1 MNQENSMSQH
+1 MNYSNTAEQQAEV
-11 NGQELNDIAAPRRHY
+11 APERIWS
-26 TPEELSELL
+26 PEELSEIL

-76 VANGHVRPEEILGV
+76 VANKMVRPEEILGV

-108 EKLARSGLLELD
+108 EKLARSGLLELEE
-120 DGEGLLDPSVSTYHS
+120 GEGLLDPSVSTYHS

-149 VEADTAL
+149 VESDTAL

-168 VVEAYAGDYEHLS
+168 VVENYTGDYEHLA

-197 CAEHLVDPVYAK
+197 CAEHLMDPVAAK
-209 NWIDELVGRL
+209 DWIDELVARL
-219 EALPYRVDKQAAPSV
+219 EALPYRVDKPAAPSV

-251 LAVDYARA
+251 LAVEYAQA

-269 DLVALAARIARD
+269 DLVALAARIARE
-281 IPEASDGER
+281 IPEASHGER
-290 AKFKVVLLDEFQ
+290 GKFKVVLLDEFQ
-302 DTSHAQMVLFSCI
+302 DTSHAQMVLFSSI

-342 LFRFPTEFPARDEN
+342 LFRFPVEFPAI
-356 APVRDAVEG
+356 AAEG
-365 VAAMRPASVAYLST
+365 NGMRPASVSYLST

-386 VLEGANAVS
+386 VLGAANAVS
-395 ARLNAASATGIAVP
+395 ARLNSAAVSGIAVP
-409 SLKPSAFAS
+409 SLKPSAFA
-418 IGIVELA
+418 GAGVVELA

-436 LAQRFIAERATFMRE
+436 LAQRFIAERDSFSQAH
-451 NGKAP
+451 GKHP
-456 SMAVLCRTRSQL
+456 TMAVLCRTRSQL
-468 TPMARGLEDAGIPYE
+468 TPVARGLEDAGIPYE

-514 LLRLISGA
+514 LLRLVSGA
-522 RWRLGPADLMAF
+522 RWRIGPADLMAF

-550 DGGVENLEQPE
+550 DGGAENLERPE
-561 GAEEVI
+561 GAEEII
-567 RGEARAELNDAAS
+567 RAEARAELNDAAS
-580 LVEALDYLPHADWVS
+580 LVEALDYLPHRDWVS
-595 GDGRALSAEALA
+595 GDGRALSPEALS
-607 RLTRLRDE
+607 RLTKLRDE

-689 EKEGGLAIVPGE
+689 EKEGGLAVVPAE
-701 ANPEAVQLL
+701 SNPEAVQLL

-721 VVAVTGMNE
+721 VVAVTGMND

-754 DKHDLPQWDTE
+754 DKHDLPQWDTD
-765 QESLFDAVKAEGAF
+765 QESLFDVVKAEAMF
-779 KAEVLAHAE
+779 KSEVLAHAE
-788 MEERRLAYVAL
+788 LEERRLAYVAL

-827 TDMLP
+827 EDMLP
-832 LADGPTP
+832 LAEGPT
-839 AARITAWV
+839 AGARITTWV
-847 EDDQAPEANPFREE
+847 EDEVAPEANPFREE

-873 GPEVVGGGVVRP
+873 GPVVVGGGVVRP
-885 RAPGRRAALE
+885 RPPGRRAALE
-895 AVARSVFG
+895 ASARSVLK
-903 AAGLPVPEYL
+903 AAGLPLPVREVATPEPL
-913 RLPAT
+913 GLPVAESSDESGEVASV
-918 NPETETIDGLE
+918 ETAGAADGQLEGQLEGQPDE
-929 STMDVDG
+929 STDV
-936 AVAEPAENLPHSDI
+936 S
-950 AAEHAPT
+950 
-957 HELEAEEPATQAWQ
+957 WQ
-971 TRIGQGWLKETTM
+971 TPIGEAWLKETN
-984 LLARM
+984 LLVARLAQ
-989 EKEANQVRRT
+989 EAAEVRTT

-1060 YMGAADAYI
+1060 FMGAADAYI

-1079 DAFLKSEWADRQPA
+1079 EAFLKSEWANRQPA

-1112 DAVFKAADGSWLLV
+1112 DAVFQEADGSWLLV

-1153 ARLLGIDVGRV
+1153 ARLLGIEVEQV

-1191 ITESMSQLNG
+1191 ISESMGALNN